1 MAGGV
6 RMVDVSSKPVTVRTV
21 EARGFVRL
29 RRETLEAIREGRV
42 PKGDVLTVARVAGV
56 MAAKRAWEL
65 VPLAH
70 PISIE
75 HVEVDVN
82 VADGGLEVVARVKSV
97 ARTGPELEA
106 LAAVMGALLAAWDM
120 VKQLEKDER
129 GLYPESEITGI
140 RVTFKS
146 KEPLETQG

>member
-1 MAGGV
+1 MAGEV
-6 RMVDVSSKPVTVRTV
+6 RMVDVSVKPVSVRTV
-21 EARGFVRL
+21 EARGFLRL
-29 RRETLEAIREGRV
+29 RRETVDAIREGRV
-42 PKGDVLTVARVAGV
+42 PKGDVVAVAKVAGV

-70 PISIE
+70 PIPVE
-75 HVEVDVN
+75 HVDVEVKV
-82 VADGGLEVVARVKSV
+82 VDGGLEVVARVKSV

-140 RVTFKS
+140 KVTFKS
-146 KEPLETQG
+146 KEPLRGV